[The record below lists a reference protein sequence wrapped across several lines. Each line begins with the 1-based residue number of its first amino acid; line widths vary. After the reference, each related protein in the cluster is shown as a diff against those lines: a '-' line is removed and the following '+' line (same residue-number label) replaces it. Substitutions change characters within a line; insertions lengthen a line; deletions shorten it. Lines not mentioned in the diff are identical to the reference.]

1 MAYSREF
8 FYYPV
13 DVYLASQLKGQF
25 FLDLV

>member
-1 MAYSREF
+1 MAYFREF

-13 DVYLASQLKGQF
+13 DVYLASQLNQQF